1 MRLAKPSPRAAIAL
15 VHDVFMAALAFVAA
29 LYLRLGDEAWEALA
43 DELWLPA
50 LIFAAVAGVVFLFTG
65 LYRGIWR
72 YASLSD
78 IIAIVKA
85 ASVTLL
91 FFLPVTF
98 LITRLEAVPRSAFV
112 IAWFLLIALLAAGR
126 IGYRVLKDRGLR
138 HLMERDSGRR
148 VPVVLV
154 GAGDAAE
161 VFVREMAR
169 SRDAPYEVLALIDD
183 KGGRVGRAIHN
194 VPVLGPLSALPELLD
209 RVARRDRAPQRMVL
223 AARLPR
229 ETVNELLAVA
239 EARGMT
245 LASLPRLTDFAPGDQ
260 GGLARL
266 EPRPVAIEDLLGRT
280 QATLDRPAM
289 QALVAG
295 RRVLVTG
302 AGGSIGAE
310 LCRQLAAL
318 QPASLTL
325 YELSEFNLY
334 SIDQELQ
341 ALAPGLP
348 RRAELGDVRDA
359 PRLAE
364 VFQAVRPELVFHA
377 AALKHVP
384 LVEENPL
391 EGILTNV
398 AGTRRVAEAC
408 RQAGCSAMVLISTDK
423 AVNPSSVMGAT
434 KRLAEAWCQALDLA
448 GRRRPGEPA
457 RDATRFVTVRF
468 GNVLGSTG
476 SVVPLFQ
483 RQIAGGGPVT
493 VTDPKMTRYFMT
505 IREAVEL
512 VLQASV
518 LGLSEPGE
526 AGRIHVLDMGR
537 PVAIVELARQ
547 MIRLAGF
554 VPDKDIEIV
563 YTGMRPGEKLEEEL
577 FHDLEALAPTAHPA
591 LRLASPRVAD
601 LELLAKGLDELAAA
615 AAARRSE
622 EALRILARLVPEY
635 RFTGRPRP
643 ALGRA

>member
-1 MRLAKPSPRAAIAL
+1 MPLAKPSPRTAVAFLHDL
-15 VHDVFMAALAFVAA
+15 VMAALAFVGA
-29 LYLRLGDEAWEALA
+29 LFLRLGDEAWERLA
-43 DELWLPA
+43 DELWLPG
-50 LIFAAVAGVVFLFTG
+50 LIFCTVAAVVFLFTG

-78 IIAIVKA
+78 LIAIVKA
-85 ASVTLL
+85 ATITLL
-91 FFLPVTF
+91 IFLPVTF
-98 LITRLEAVPRSAFV
+98 LVTRLEAVPRSAFI
-112 IAWFLLIALLAAGR
+112 IAWFLLVAFLSAGR
-126 IGYRVLKDRGLR
+126 IGYRVMKDRGLR
-138 HLMERDSGRR
+138 HLLERNSGRR
-148 VPVVLV
+148 VPVVLI

-161 VFVREMAR
+161 VFVREMGRAR
-169 SRDAPYEVLALIDD
+169 EAPYEVLALIDD

-194 VPVLGPLSALPELLD
+194 VPVLGPLSQLPQLLD
-209 RVARRDRAPQRMVL
+209 RVARQDRAAHRL
-223 AARLPR
+223 ILTSRLPR
-229 ETVNELLAVA
+229 ETVDGLLAIA

-245 LASLPRLTDFAPGDQ
+245 LASLPRLTDFAPGDREA
-260 GGLARL
+260 LARL

-302 AGGSIGAE
+302 AGGSIGGE

-318 QPASLTL
+318 QPASLAL
-325 YELSEFNLY
+325 YEASEFNLY

-341 ALAPGLP
+341 ALAPALP
-348 RRAELGDVRDA
+348 RQAELGDVRDQA
-359 PRLAE
+359 RLAE
-364 VFQAVRPELVFHA
+364 VFQTVRPELVFHA

-398 AGTRRVAEAC
+398 LGTRRVAEAC
-408 RQAGCSAMVLISTDK
+408 RQAGCRAMVLISTDK
-423 AVNPSSVMGAT
+423 AVNPRSVMGAT

-448 GRRRPGEPA
+448 GRRRAGE
-457 RDATRFVTVRF
+457 ATRFVTVRF

-483 RQIAGGGPVT
+483 RQIAAGGPLT
-493 VTDPKMTRYFMT
+493 VTDAKMTRYFMT

-512 VLQASV
+512 VLQASA
-518 LGLSEPGE
+518 LGLAEASE
-526 AGRIHVLDMGR
+526 AGRIYVLDMGK

-554 VPDKDIEIV
+554 VPEKDIEIV
-563 YTGMRPGEKLEEEL
+563 FTGLRPGEKLEEEL

-591 LRLASPRVAD
+591 LRLAAPRVAD
-601 LELLAKGLDELAAA
+601 LELLGRGLDELAAA
-615 AAARRSE
+615 AEARHGD
-622 EALRILARLVPEY
+622 EALRLLAGLVPEY
-635 RFTGRPRP
+635 RYPGPARP
-643 ALGRA
+643 AVGRA

>member
-1 MRLAKPSPRAAIAL
+1 MQLAKPSPRTLVAFLHDVVMAAFAFVGAL
-15 VHDVFMAALAFVAA
+15 V
-29 LYLRLGDEAWEALA
+29 LRLGNGAWGKLA
-43 DELWLPA
+43 DELWLPG
-50 LIFAAVAGVVFLFTG
+50 LIFCAVAAVVFLFTG

-85 ASVTLL
+85 ATVTLL
-91 FFLPVTF
+91 IFLPITF
-98 LITRLEAVPRSAFV
+98 LITRLEAVPRSAFI
-112 IAWFLLIALLAAGR
+112 IAWFLLIAFLSAGR

-138 HLMERDSGRR
+138 HLLERNSGRR
-148 VPVVLV
+148 VPVVLI

-169 SRDAPYEVLALIDD
+169 AREAPYEVLALIDD
-183 KGGRVGRAIHN
+183 KGGRVGRAIHS

-209 RVARRDRAPQRMVL
+209 RVTRRDRAPQRL
-223 AARLPR
+223 ILTSRPAP
-229 ETVNELLAVA
+229 ETLDRLLAVA
-239 EARGMT
+239 EERGMT
-245 LASLPRLTDFAPGDQ
+245 LASLPRLTDFAPGDREA
-260 GGLARL
+260 LSRL

-289 QALVAG
+289 HALVAQ

-302 AGGSIGAE
+302 AGGSIGSE

-325 YELSEFNLY
+325 YEASEFNLY
-334 SIDQELQ
+334 TIDQELQ
-341 ALAPGLP
+341 GLAPALT
-348 RRAELGDVRDA
+348 RQAELGDVRDA
-359 PRLAE
+359 ARLTE
-364 VFQAVRPELVFHA
+364 VFQRVRPELVFHA

-398 AGTRRVAEAC
+398 VGTRRVAEAC
-408 RQAGCSAMVLISTDK
+408 RQAGCRAMVLISTDK
-423 AVNPSSVMGAT
+423 AVNPRSVMGAT

-448 GRRRPGEPA
+448 GRRRPPGSGAEP
-457 RDATRFVTVRF
+457 TRFVTVRF

-483 RQIAGGGPVT
+483 KQIAAGGPVT

-512 VLQASV
+512 VLQASA
-518 LGLSEPGE
+518 LGLAEASE
-526 AGRIHVLDMGR
+526 AGRIYVLDMGQ

-554 VPDKDIEIV
+554 VPEKDIAITF
-563 YTGMRPGEKLEEEL
+563 TGLRPGEKLEEEL

-591 LRLASPRVAD
+591 LRLAAPRVAN
-601 LELLAKGLDELAAA
+601 LELLGRGLDELAAA
-615 AAARRSE
+615 AQARRTDE
-622 EALRILARLVPEY
+622 TLRLLARLVPEY
-635 RFTGRPRP
+635 GDPGP
-643 ALGRA
+643 AQPAIGRA